1 MSVHVT
7 INDTELQRKIA
18 KFAILSQKGLDEAT
32 RAVASRFTKAAA
44 LNIKRQA
51 TQSHA
56 KPVDTPMLLLL
67 LSCFSHVRLSVTP

>member
-32 RAVASRFTKAAA
+32 RAVASRFTKAAVG
-44 LNIKRQA
+44 N
-51 TQSHA
+51 TC
-56 KPVDTPMLLLL
+56 LLYT
-67 LSCFSHVRLSVTP
+67 SPSPRDS